1 MLQLSRRETKETCI
15 DVVLETEGSGRID
28 VETEI
33 ELLDMILTSLGKGA
47 NFDLRI
53 KARGDSVTGDHHTI
67 EDTGI
72 TLGKAIAQAKKKRHW
87 QLNCAFEHC
96 PGSGRSSFRRDRI
109 PGRVQ
114 L

>member
-47 NFDLRI
+47 HFDLRI
-53 KARGDSVTGDHHTI
+53 KARGDSVTGDHHTM
-67 EDTGI
+67 
-72 TLGKAIAQAKKKRHW
+72 
-87 QLNCAFEHC
+87 
-96 PGSGRSSFRRDRI
+96 
-109 PGRVQ
+109 
-114 L
+114 

>member
-47 NFDLRI
+47 HFDLILLPATTTPLRTQESPWE
-53 KARGDSVTGDHHTI
+53 R
-67 EDTGI
+67 
-72 TLGKAIAQAKKKRHW
+72 
-87 QLNCAFEHC
+87 
-96 PGSGRSSFRRDRI
+96 RSLRR
-109 PGRVQ
+109 
-114 L
+114 